1 MTLSHQQPDQTES
14 TDRKAQDS
22 AVSKFIPRARAA
34 TCWLW
39 QRASALLTVAAIGG
53 AFWIGFQSNGS
64 QCDGPHDHGVATG
77 SESTQEQVY
86 TCSMHPQIRQDGP
99 GLCPI
104 CNMELVPVKE
114 GGPAV
119 GQREVA
125 LSPAAR
131 KLAEITTVTVARQ
144 AVDVEVLMVGKVDYD
159 ETRVRTI
166 SAWLDG
172 RIEQV
177 HADFTGK
184 VVAPGD
190 PLLDLYSP
198 GLFVAQKELLLA
210 RNGTNASGDPG
221 RLQQALLLAARE
233 KLHLWGLSS
242 DQIASIEASGEAR
255 EMLTIEAPIGG
266 TIVSKQA
273 QEGKYVKEG
282 TPLLTLADLSVVWV
296 QLDAYESDLPWLRTG
311 QKVSLATESLPGVAM
326 EGSVRFIDPVV
337 DTSTRT
343 AKVRV
348 EVPNTD
354 GLLKPG
360 MFISA
365 KVAVPV
371 LEANGTYQPVT
382 SVAHTCS
389 MHPQVRTDSPG
400 QCPIC
405 AMDLVPVAGKSPAA
419 DAGKLPLV
427 VPATALLRTGKRAV
441 AYVETERDGAS
452 IYEGRTV
459 TLGPTAGDFV
469 VVRSGLKEG
478 ESVVT
483 HGNFKVDA
491 ALQILAKPSMMSLP
505 SERHIEPVPASFRAA
520 LTPLYEAYFTTW
532 EALSNDNGDGA
543 MGGYAEVL
551 SALARIDSGL
561 LSGSHRQTWLKVAV
575 IFKEAAQEG
584 QMGEDI
590 NDFRVHFEPLSK
602 AALALER
609 TFGHARGQLH
619 YEMYCPM
626 AFDNRGAAWLQP
638 SEHLLNPYFG
648 ASMLRCGETRETF
661 APDSSHK

>member
-1 MTLSHQQPDQTES
+1 MTLSDQTPEETRPDS
-14 TDRKAQDS
+14 SRTKDS
-22 AVSKFIPRARAA
+22 AIPRLISSLRATAR
-34 TCWLW
+34 WLW
-39 QRASALLTVAAIGG
+39 LRTSAILTVAAIAG

-64 QCDGPHDHGVATG
+64 TCGDSHEHGGDAG
-77 SESTQEQVY
+77 SQAAMEQVF

-119 GQREVA
+119 GSREVA

-131 KLAEITTVTVARQ
+131 RLAEIDTVKVARQ

-198 GLFVAQKELLLA
+198 GLLVAQKELLLA
-210 RNGTNASGDPG
+210 LSAIHSDDAGD
-221 RLQQALLLAARE
+221 LQQALLSAARE
-233 KLHLWGLSS
+233 KLRLWGLSAA
-242 DQIASIEASGEAR
+242 QITAIEARGEP
-255 EMLTIEAPIGG
+255 EETLTIAAPIGG

-282 TPLLTLADLSVVWV
+282 MPLLTLADLSVVWV

-311 QKVSLATESLPGVAM
+311 QRVSLAAESLPGVVM

-337 DTSTRT
+337 DTRTRT

-348 EVPNTD
+348 EVPNAD

-360 MFISA
+360 MFIRA
-365 KVAVPV
+365 KVSAPV
-371 LEANGTYQPVT
+371 FEANGTYHPVA
-382 SVAHTCS
+382 SVAHTCA
-389 MHPQVRTDSPG
+389 MHPQVRTDGPG
-400 QCPIC
+400 RCPIC
-405 AMDLVPVAGKSPAA
+405 GMDLVPVAGKSSGP
-419 DAGKLPLV
+419 DHHKLPLV

-441 AYVETERDGAS
+441 AYVETEREGAS

-459 TLGPTAGDFV
+459 TLGPVAGDFV

-505 SERHIEPVPASFRAA
+505 SERDDEPVPAAFQAA
-520 LTPLYEAYFTTW
+520 LSPLYNAYFATW
-532 EALSNDNGDGA
+532 EALKNDDDTGA
-543 MGGYAEVL
+543 ILGYAKLL
-551 SALARIDSGL
+551 SALSGIDSSL
-561 LSGSHRQTWLKVAV
+561 LSGPRRQTWQRLAD
-575 IFKEAAQEG
+575 IIKEAASKG
-584 QMGEDI
+584 QLGADI
-590 NDFRVHFEPLSK
+590 GDLRIHFEPLSK

-609 TFGHARGQLH
+609 TFGHAGTQLH

-638 SEHLLNPYFG
+638 SDQLLNPYFG

-661 APDSSHK
+661 VPASGQE